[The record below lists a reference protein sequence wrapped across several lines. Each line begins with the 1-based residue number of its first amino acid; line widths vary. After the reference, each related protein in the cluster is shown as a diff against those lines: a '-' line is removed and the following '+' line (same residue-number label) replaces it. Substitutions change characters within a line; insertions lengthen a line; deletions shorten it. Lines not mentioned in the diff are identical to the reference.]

1 MIKHI
6 VMWKVK
12 GSTPEEKSEG
22 VRRIQTAFNGLVG
35 VIPGLM
41 ALEVGADVSRI
52 GYACDV
58 VLYTEFESR
67 EALDSYATHPDHLRI
82 KRELAD
88 VRIDRHQVDYVGFTS
103 ISRAYLSPMP

>member
-22 VRRIQTAFNGLVG
+22 VHRIQAAFHGLVG
-35 VIPGLM
+35 VIPGLT

-52 GYACDV
+52 DYACDV
-58 VLYTEFESR
+58 VLYTEFDSQ
-67 EALDSYATHPDHLRI
+67 EALDSYASHPDHLRI
-82 KRELAD
+82 KRELGD
-88 VRIDRHQVDYVGFTS
+88 VRIARHQVDYVIG
-103 ISRAYLSPMP
+103 

>member
-1 MIKHI
+1 MLNTAWHLLIPVELPAQRLRHRPVPGK
-6 VMWKVK
+6 KNE
-12 GSTPEEKSEG
+12 S
-22 VRRIQTAFNGLVG
+22 VRRIHTAFDGLVG

-52 GYACDV
+52 DYACNV

-67 EALDSYATHPDHLRI
+67 EALDSYFTHPDHLRI

-88 VRIDRHQVDYVGFTS
+88 VRVARHQVDYVVD
-103 ISRAYLSPMP
+103 

>member
-6 VMWKVK
+6 VMWNVK
-12 GSTPEEKSEG
+12 GWTPEERSEN
-22 VRRIQTAFNGLVG
+22 VRRIRAAFDGLRG
-35 VIPGLM
+35 VIPGLL
-41 ALEVGADVSRI
+41 ALEVGADVSNI
-52 GYACDV
+52 EYACDA

-88 VRIDRHQVDYVGFTS
+88 IRIARHQVDYVVG
-103 ISRAYLSPMP
+103 

>member
-12 GSTPEEKSEG
+12 GATPEEKDDS
-22 VRRIQTAFNGLVG
+22 VRRIQAAFDGLVG

-41 ALEVGADVSRI
+41 ALELGVDVSHVD
-52 GYACDV
+52 YACDV

-67 EALDSYATHPDHLRI
+67 EALDSYSTHPAHLRI
-82 KRELAD
+82 RRDLAD
-88 VRIDRHQVDYVGFTS
+88 VRIGRYQVDYVV
-103 ISRAYLSPMP
+103 P

>member
-12 GSTPEEKSEG
+12 GSTPEEKCES
-22 VRRIQTAFNGLVG
+22 VRRIQAAFDGLVG
-35 VIPGLM
+35 VIPGLL

-52 GYACDV
+52 EYTCDV
-58 VLYTEFESR
+58 VLCTQFESR

-82 KRELAD
+82 KRELGD
-88 VRIDRHQVDYVGFTS
+88 VRIARHQVDYV
-103 ISRAYLSPMP
+103 ID

>member
-12 GSTPEEKSEG
+12 GSTPKEKNDG
-22 VRRIQTAFNGLVG
+22 VRRIQSAFDGLVG
-35 VIPGLM
+35 VIPGLL

-52 GYACDV
+52 EYACDV
-58 VLYTEFESR
+58 VLYAEFETS
-67 EALDSYATHPDHLRI
+67 EALDSYGSHPDHLRI

-88 VRIDRHQVDYVGFTS
+88 IRIARHQVDYVVERDG
-103 ISRAYLSPMP
+103 

>member
-12 GSTPEEKSEG
+12 GSTPAEKNEG

-52 GYACDV
+52 DYACDV

-67 EALDSYATHPDHLRI
+67 EALDAYATHPDHLRI

-103 ISRAYLSPMP
+103 MSGAYLSPMP